1 MSRLHAL
8 VLCAFAAP
16 AFASITSESESN
28 DRESRADG
36 PVSPG
41 ISVSGSLST
50 RRDVDWLWFDVPS
63 AGRIDVRL
71 DHASGRDFDWSLYAA
86 SGPAVATGA
95 SSAIPELGSYAAPA
109 AGRYWLKLTAYSG
122 SGSWQLDLGFVA
134 DGGGGGD
141 GDPRPSP
148 PGGLK
153 RWLSGNAEDA
163 GVEPQGG
170 PGLLLMGGNFDIDE
184 AFLQRAYPILNGGDI
199 VVLRTAGSDGYNDYL
214 YTLASGALQP
224 DSVETLLVDT
234 RSKADSDYVAWAVR
248 NAELIY
254 IAGGDQSDYLNQWQG
269 TRLEEAI
276 RQAFARGAVVGGISA
291 GLAVQGEHIYDPD
304 GVSAVIS
311 SEAIA
316 DPYRSSMLFSRDFLG
331 LPLLAGVITDSHF
344 AQRDRMGRLL
354 AFMARLREDG
364 AAQRIVG
371 LGIDEDTSLFVDR
384 DGRSVVDGDFSV
396 YVIEETVDTQRVQ
409 VNPGQPL
416 VYRNL
421 RRIRLDAGQGYDFV
435 SGTHDGSEISLSV
448 DGRSSPALSPA
459 DPYR

>member
-8 VLCAFAAP
+8 VLCALCAP
-16 AFASITSESESN
+16 ASASITNESESN

-36 PVSPG
+36 PVAPG
-41 ISVSGSLST
+41 IVVSGSLST
-50 RRDVDWLWFDVPS
+50 RRDIDWLWFDVPA
-63 AGRIDVRL
+63 AGRIEIRL

-86 SGPAVATGA
+86 SGPAIATGA

-109 AGRYWLKLTAYSG
+109 AARYWLKLSPYSG
-122 SGSWQLDLGFVA
+122 SGSWQLSLDFVA
-134 DGGGGGD
+134 DGGGG
-141 GDPRPSP
+141 DPRPDP
-148 PGGLK
+148 PAGLK
-153 RWLSGNAEDA
+153 RWLSGHAEDA

-199 VVLRTAGSDGYNDYL
+199 VVLRSAGSDGYNDYL

-234 RSKADSDYVAWAVR
+234 RGKADSDYVAWAVR

-254 IAGGDQSDYLNQWQG
+254 IAGGDQSDYLNQWQD
-269 TRLEEAI
+269 TRLEEAV
-276 RQAFARGAVVGGISA
+276 RGAWARGAVVGGISA

-316 DPYRSSMLFSRDFLG
+316 DPYRSSVVFSSDLFG

-344 AQRDRMGRLL
+344 TQRDRMGRLL

-371 LGIDEDTSLFVDR
+371 LGIDEDTSLFIDR
-384 DGRSVVDGDFSV
+384 DGRSVVDGDFSA
-396 YVIEETVDTQRVQ
+396 YVIEETADTQRLQ
-409 VNPGQPL
+409 VDPGQPL

-421 RRIRLDAGQGYDFV
+421 RRIRLDAGEGYDFA
-435 SGTHDGSEISLSV
+435 SGVHDGSEISLSV
-448 DGRSSPALSPA
+448 DGRNSPTLSPA